1 MKSQYIISISCI
13 SPQHTFESNGFFEND
28 YAEAFHT
35 NILYCKEAN
44 FKKYINPIQ
53 IRRMSRL
60 LKMGYSVAVD
70 CLEKVKDRKI
80 DSVIFGTGKGSLSD
94 TESFLKSIKAY
105 QETALNPTQF
115 IHSTYNQINGLV
127 SLNKKID
134 SYNVTY
140 VHKAFSFEHSLLDAM
155 MLLEENA
162 ENVLVG
168 AFEEITE
175 EHFNIKK
182 KFGFFKE
189 ENINSLHLFND
200 LSKGSIAGE
209 GCTFFVLSNQKTKD
223 KQAMVID
230 LKTLYQPNKE
240 SIHHSIK
247 EILNQNNLSSADID
261 IILHGANG
269 CTQQANHFEFFKSQ
283 FPQTDII
290 PFKQFCGEYDTAI
303 QFAFWI
309 ATQILENQKVPS
321 FFVNQEQQ
329 PIQVK
334 KIRNILIYNNYFEIN
349 QSILLLSI

>member
-1 MKSQYIISISCI
+1 MKPQYIISISCL

-28 YAEAFHT
+28 HAEAYHT

-44 FKKYINPIQ
+44 YKKYINPIQ

-70 CLEKVKDRKI
+70 CLEKVKDRHI
-80 DSVIFGTGKGSLSD
+80 DGVIFGTGKGSLSD
-94 TESFLKSIKAY
+94 TEFFLKSIKTY

-127 SLNKKID
+127 SLNKKIN

-162 ENVLVG
+162 KNVLVG
-168 AFEEITE
+168 AFEEISE

-182 KFGFFKE
+182 AWGVFKNE
-189 ENINSLHLFND
+189 MINSLHLFNND
-200 LSKGSIAGE
+200 SKGTIAGE
-209 GCTFFVLSNQKTKD
+209 GCTFFVLSNQKTQE
-223 KQAMVID
+223 KQAKVLD
-230 LKTLYQPNKE
+230 LKTLYQPNDE
-240 SIHHSIK
+240 SIHHSIM
-247 EILNQNNLSSADID
+247 ELLNQNNLASADID

-269 CTQQANHFEFFKSQ
+269 CIQQANHFDFFKSQ
-283 FPQTDII
+283 FPQTDIV

-309 ATQILENQKVPS
+309 ATQILEQQKVPS
-321 FFVNQEQQ
+321 FFTNQEQQ
-329 PIQVK
+329 PLQAK
-334 KIRNILIYNNYFEIN
+334 RIRNILIYNNYFENN